1 MLEIEDVCVNVAI
14 LGVADESREKED
26 EEVDDWFTEGD
37 SEAPADREIIETVAV
52 LVCFTVLVTEFDADG
67 DVDTEG
73 EEDARTEEESET
85 VWKRVTEVNPEG
97 VYVGDPVCDRVCKAE
112 ADELVDTEGER
123 EARVDVVLEAD
134 TEVELV
140 VVLET
145 IIVVVTDT
153 LAVELREM
161 TFEGVDDGDFE
172 TVVDA
177 EDVLDEVI
185 DPEVER
191 LLVSVT
197 EFEGVNESL
206 DENVSTAEAE
216 LSGEAD
222 KIIEGVRRDDFESR
236 NEGDMN
242 ADGEVVGDGRAVF
255 VVEIEDD
262 IDGDIVPVLLTVE
275 EPVLVFDTLV
285 VEDRETEDVSE
296 RVPAP
301 VFEGDVDTDDDLEAR
316 TDAVSDETGVKV
328 VVGRADLVDD
338 FETRGELESDGEFD
352 VLGEDEDDLVDDLE
366 AVPRPETDDDFVTRK
381 LFETNEVSE
390 TEEETEL
397 DLVVVADGDQVFVDV
412 ALAEIV
418 FEALVDLLE
427 LTDPE
432 IVFESLDDNE
442 LLAERIEVIVA
453 FGENEGTVEEE
464 GERESKVPDS
474 RAEKDGVFDTVDVG
488 LIVLV
493 PTLVGLSSGSLLAL
507 ELDDGVLETDIDA
520 VAVGVPFIL
529 FVLDGEPKSDLV
541 PVFVDDSVL
550 DPIDDTVTRIDTE
563 IAGVAEL
570 DFDFEGLPVAVEVA
584 DGDIV

>member
-236 NEGDMN
+236 NEGDMK